1 MEYRDPIYGFVAVS
15 DLEQSLVDLPEFQRL
30 RRIAQLGPTNLVYP
44 SANHTRFEH
53 SLGTLHVSK
62 ELLAH
67 LLSDRDSS
75 EAFGWDNDQK
85 ADAQTLLRLAA
96 LLHDTGHPPFS
107 HATEDLFPEAQ
118 SHEHYTYRMIAET
131 EIGERIDR
139 QLGDGVRIR
148 VAEIAVGRPKTAMD
162 SFLSE
167 LLAGD
172 IGTDRTDY
180 LIRDSHHL
188 GVAYGRFDRHR
199 LFNTL
204 FVRDNP
210 DKGGP
215 ELALEDD
222 GIHTVEGFLLAR
234 YFMFLEVY
242 FHKTR
247 RILDTHLT
255 EFLKSWLPDGLFPE
269 DLDRFTQ
276 MDDIQVTHAMLGCAE
291 HSARRIP
298 SRGFMRTTF
307 ETVDH
312 PPPEELV
319 AFKWLVSEVYERFG
333 KDNIRIDE
341 AEKAPYSY
349 AEPPMFVRTTQ
360 GYKPLDRQSSL
371 VRSLSPNPPKDT
383 DGRREESGRG
393 VRELQGK

>member
-255 EFLKSWLPDGLFPE
+255 EFLKSWLPDGLF
-269 DLDRFTQ
+269 L
-276 MDDIQVTHAMLGCAE
+276 
-291 HSARRIP
+291 
-298 SRGFMRTTF
+298 
-307 ETVDH
+307 
-312 PPPEELV
+312 
-319 AFKWLVSEVYERFG
+319 
-333 KDNIRIDE
+333 
-341 AEKAPYSY
+341 
-349 AEPPMFVRTTQ
+349 
-360 GYKPLDRQSSL
+360 
-371 VRSLSPNPPKDT
+371 
-383 DGRREESGRG
+383 
-393 VRELQGK
+393 